1 MLQSLDLLQKY
12 FSDSVLDAIAS
23 GGNPLFPCCIALRQF
38 LSTVPVI
45 RCSLFPTTAAKS
57 IENPARMIALLRR

>member
-1 MLQSLDLLQKY
+1 MRTTIDLLQKY
-12 FSDSVLDAIAS
+12 FSNSVLDAIAS

-57 IENPARMIALLRR
+57 YE